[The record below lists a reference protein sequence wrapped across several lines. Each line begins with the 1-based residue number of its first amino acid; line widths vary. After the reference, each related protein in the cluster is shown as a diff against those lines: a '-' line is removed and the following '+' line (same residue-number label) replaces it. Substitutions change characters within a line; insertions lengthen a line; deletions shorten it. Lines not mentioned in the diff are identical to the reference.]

1 MIPAE
6 LKHRLRDLPH
16 KPGVYLFR
24 DRLGRVIYVG
34 KARSL
39 RRRVSQYFQPSRTMR
54 TDPKTR
60 ALLDSIADFETF
72 VVQSEAEALLLES
85 RLVKDFKPRYN
96 ALLKDDK
103 RFLLVKVHLNEPYPR
118 FRFARLRKDDGA
130 RYFGPFVHA
139 GAVRLALRWI
149 RKRYGVLVQGTGAPR
164 EQDLKYSSYLVP
176 VPLKDIPRNEYL
188 RRVAEACE
196 FLEGRNR
203 AAIDELEQQMR
214 AAAAAHQFEKAA
226 ELRDIWESLRQIAQ
240 EARARKFVHLLPQ
253 RATPETELAELQRVL
268 ELPAPPR
275 HMEGFDISTISG
287 SLTVASA
294 VCFLDGRPHKDHYRH
309 YRIRTVSGPDDFA
322 SIHEVVRRRYTRV
335 LRENGPL
342 PDLVLVD
349 GGAGQLN
356 AARAALDALGLPLP
370 IIGLAKQMEEIYR
383 PNQPV
388 PLRLR
393 RDSPALHLIQR
404 LRDEA
409 HRFANAY
416 HQQLRQR
423 RIRESV
429 LDEVPGLGE
438 KKKLILLRH
447 FGSITRIRQATQ
459 DELAQVP
466 GIGAKLAATVHAV
479 VHQPKTLSAS

>member
-1 MIPAE
+1 MTPE
-6 LKHRLRDLPH
+6 LKTRLRALPH

-39 RRRVSQYFQPSRTMR
+39 RKRVSQYFQPSRAMR
-54 TDPKTR
+54 ADPKTR
-60 ALLDSIADFETF
+60 ALLDSIVEFETF

-103 RFLLVKVHLNEPYPR
+103 RFLLVKVNLDEPYPR

-149 RKRYGVLVQGTGAPR
+149 RKQYGVLIQGTGAPKER
-164 EQDLKYSSYLVP
+164 DLKYSSYLVP
-176 VPLKDIPRNEYL
+176 IPLKDMPREEYM
-188 RRVAEACE
+188 RRVEQACE

-203 AAIDELEQQMR
+203 DAIAALEQQMR
-214 AAAAAHQFEKAA
+214 EAAAARQFEKAA
-226 ELRDIWESLRQIAQ
+226 ELRDIWDSLRQIAH
-240 EARARKFVHLLPQ
+240 EARARKFVRALPQ
-253 RATPETELAELQRVL
+253 SAAPETELADLQRVL
-268 ELPAPPR
+268 SLPAPPR
-275 HMEGFDISTISG
+275 HIEGFDISNISG
-287 SLTVASA
+287 TLTVASA
-294 VCFLDGRPHKDHYRH
+294 VCFQDGRPHKDHYRH
-309 YRIRTVSGPDDFA
+309 YRIQTVNGPDDFA
-322 SIHEVVRRRYTRV
+322 SMREVVQRRYARV
-335 LRENGPL
+335 LEEKGAL

-349 GGAGQLN
+349 GGVGQLN
-356 AARAALDALGLPLP
+356 AARAALAMLGLQLP
-370 IIGLAKQMEEIYR
+370 VIGLAKQFEEIYL
-383 PNQPV
+383 PDQPS
-388 PLRLR
+388 PLRLER
-393 RDSPALHLIQR
+393 NSPALHLIQR

-429 LDEVPGLGE
+429 LDEVPGLGD
-438 KKKLILLRH
+438 KKKLALLRQ
-447 FGSITRIRQATQ
+447 FGSVARIRQATVE
-459 DELAQVP
+459 ELAAVP
-466 GIGAKLAATVHAV
+466 GIGPRLAQTIHTALH
-479 VHQPKTLSAS
+479 